1 MQQLQDVSNIL
12 WRERNLLEL
21 LAFKLDSE
29 RLLAR
34 AGRTRWLGRADHE
47 VESVLAALKAVELER
62 SIQMHELVDAL
73 GLDADVTLEGLAGC
87 APPEWAGIFA
97 DHRRALLELA
107 RDVDRSARRSRV
119 HHDEAPVVIALT
131 SPVDQERGATA
142 VSRVVADIVTPPR
155 EQTAAQARVARRAA
169 NGRTRGAT
177 RPEAVV
183 ARIPSLVDFLR

>member
-21 LAFKLDSE
+21 LSFKLDSE

-34 AGRTRWLGRADHE
+34 AGRTRWLARADHE
-47 VESVLAALKAVELER
+47 VESVLGALKAVELER
-62 SIQMHELVDAL
+62 SIHMHALTDAL
-73 GLDADVTLEGLAGC
+73 GLRGDATLETLAEC

-107 RDVDRSARRSRV
+107 RDVDRSARRSRKQ
-119 HHDEAPVVIALT
+119 HEGTATVIELT
-131 SPVDQERGATA
+131 PPSSERGATA
-142 VSRVVADIVTPPR
+142 VSRAVKDIVAPAR
-155 EQTAAQARVARRAA
+155 EQTAAPATNARRAPRA
-169 NGRTRGAT
+169 RTT
-177 RPEAVV
+177 ERPDAVV

>member
-21 LAFKLDSE
+21 LSFKLDSE

-34 AGRTRWLGRADHE
+34 AGRTRWLARADRE

-62 SIQMHELVDAL
+62 SILMHALADAL
-73 GLDADVTLEGLAGC
+73 ELEADVTLEALAEC

-97 DHRRALLELA
+97 DHRRALIELA
-107 RDVDRSARRSRV
+107 RDVDRSARRSRTRRGG
-119 HHDEAPVVIALT
+119 APAVISLA
-131 SPVDQERGATA
+131 SRAEERGATA
-142 VSRVVADIVTPPR
+142 VSRVVADIVAPPR
-155 EQTAAQARVARRAA
+155 EQTAAQARVARRASGGRARA
-169 NGRTRGAT
+169 NERSD
-177 RPEAVV
+177 AVV